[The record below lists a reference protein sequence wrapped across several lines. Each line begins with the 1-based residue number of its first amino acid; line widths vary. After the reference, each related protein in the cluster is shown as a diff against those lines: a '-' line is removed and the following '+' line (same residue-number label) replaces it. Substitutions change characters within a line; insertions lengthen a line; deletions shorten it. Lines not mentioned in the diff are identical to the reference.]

1 MVLVVGGN
9 PVFPR
14 TPESIFR
21 FAQYGAS
28 SARPSARPPVRP
40 SARPPVRPS
49 ARYTTPMTTSITLVP
64 VSPTRSSAPAASRAW

>member
-40 SARPPVRPS
+40 SAR
-49 ARYTTPMTTSITLVP
+49 YTTPMTTSITLVP